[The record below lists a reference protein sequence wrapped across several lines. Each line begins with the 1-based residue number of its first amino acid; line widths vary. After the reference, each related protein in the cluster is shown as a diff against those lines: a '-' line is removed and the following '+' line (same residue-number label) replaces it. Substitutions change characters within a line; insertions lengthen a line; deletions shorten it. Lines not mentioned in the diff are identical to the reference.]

1 MTVKQLH
8 TNKRRVA
15 KYYKYWNCFATIKI
29 TMTTTNKTFDL
40 IHFSCVYYVNSCNWH
55 PRPTPPANYSCMP
68 SPVSPHHLLSLSS
81 FSFLLVDPCVTLNIK
96 FIFLQYFWTVSYHF
110 CSYFLPSLFFFSF
123 YTDMKHN
130 NCSSKQI
137 LIVSFSPA
145 MPAFTALVKGCHGFI
160 RWPSLDLH
168 EVGSVMFT
176 LGATLCFKY
185 NKKCY

>member
-1 MTVKQLH
+1 MF
-8 TNKRRVA
+8 
-15 KYYKYWNCFATIKI
+15 Y
-29 TMTTTNKTFDL
+29 L
-40 IHFSCVYYVNSCNWH
+40 IHFSCVYFVNGCNWH

-68 SPVSPHHLLSLSS
+68 SPVSSHHLLFLSS
-81 FSFLLVDPCVTLNIK
+81 LSFLLLGPSVTLNIK
-96 FIFLQYFWTVSYHF
+96 FSFWTVFLSFLFIF
-110 CSYFLPSLFFFSF
+110 CTFIVFFFSF

-130 NCSSKQI
+130 NCSSKHI
-137 LIVSFSPA
+137 LTVSFSPA
-145 MPAFTALVKGCHGFI
+145 MPAFTALVEGCHGFI